1 MESKL
6 EIGAPEEFG
15 MQAVIVENLFSL
27 LPTGVLMV
35 TTLILSSLAG
45 ALTHILFGAP
55 ASALVFL
62 FLIVLMLFV
71 SLYLMLVCFP
81 FMQANPYVRHLVEKR
96 HGWRQS
102 SSNAY
107 ICQLSLS
114 PRFYSGLRGFLEDAD
129 DIGWLE
135 IKDDGIVFKGDSM
148 NLSLPFEA
156 INRIATLDR
165 GYRMLGMGGRKVRI
179 STRALDGI
187 QAFELV
193 ERQSYTIDTSR
204 RLADDIID
212 AIEYGWSQVRGE
224 KEQRT
229 SE

>member
-1 MESKL
+1 MEPKL
-6 EIGAPEEFG
+6 EIGAPEKFR
-15 MQAVIVENLFSL
+15 MQAVMLENVFALLPIGILNLIALICSL
-27 LPTGVLMV
+27 LV
-35 TTLILSSLAG
+35 G

-55 ASALVFL
+55 TSMFVFL
-62 FLIVLMLFV
+62 FMIVLAMAFC
-71 SLYLMLVCFP
+71 LYLMLVCIP
-81 FMQANPYVRHLVEKR
+81 VLQANPYVRYLVDKR
-96 HGWRQS
+96 HGWRPS

-135 IKDDGIVFKGDSM
+135 ITEDGIVFNGDSM

-156 INRIATLDR
+156 INRIATFDC
-165 GYRMLGMGGRKVRI
+165 GYRMLGMCGRKIRI

-187 QAFELV
+187 QALEFG